1 MRRLGYVATAHRAD
15 DPTLTFNLI
24 TEVICLQNN
33 RNERGVLGGVLGLDR
48 RGRDNNVKIPR
59 VIEKKTSDSTDI
71 ANYLTRLMRIF
82 GNFLWLEIN
91 DDWTRISIFHDKSNI
106 KEYVRSPDVNWVI
119 TLHILGYTIQWAMDF
134 LQTFLQNKHFC
145 IVKFKGNP

>member
-24 TEVICLQNN
+24 TEVICLQHN

-59 VIEKKTSDSTDI
+59 VIEKKT
-71 ANYLTRLMRIF
+71 LRLYRHCQLLDKADE
-82 GNFLWLEIN
+82 NFWKL
-91 DDWTRISIFHDKSNI
+91 F
-106 KEYVRSPDVNWVI
+106 VI
-119 TLHILGYTIQWAMDF
+119 RNQ
-134 LQTFLQNKHFC
+134 
-145 IVKFKGNP
+145 